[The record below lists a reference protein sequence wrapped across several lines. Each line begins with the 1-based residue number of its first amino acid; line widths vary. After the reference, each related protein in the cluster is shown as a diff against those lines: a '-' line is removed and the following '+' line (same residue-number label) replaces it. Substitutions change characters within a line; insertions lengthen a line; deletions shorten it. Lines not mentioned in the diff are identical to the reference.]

1 MGRDP
6 EMTANFDPD
15 KSMAFSDVNRSDSD
29 GLDRFELLS
38 AYLDGEVTAAER
50 REVEAWLASDATAAQ
65 LHSRLLKLRRGFQ
78 ALPTPAPSQP
88 VELAITQVFKKIDQ
102 RPRLTVLLGGAGA
115 AAAAV
120 LVAAVSGVMPGMMPG
135 FSPSAQVATGPAAK
149 TAPAAVPA
157 APADGLLVALD
168 EPVLIISKTAVADDN
183 SPANNPAVRN
193 ADLRNSQQ

>member
-1 MGRDP
+1 
-6 EMTANFDPD
+6 MTANFDPD
-15 KSMAFSDVNRSDSD
+15 KSMAFSDLNRADSD

-65 LHSRLLKLRRGFQ
+65 LHNRLLKLRRGFQ

-102 RPRLTVLLGGAGA
+102 RPRLTVLLGGASA

-120 LVAAVSGVMPGMMPG
+120 LVAAVSGLVPGLMPG
-135 FSPSAQVATGPAAK
+135 FSPSAQVATAPTAK
-149 TAPAAVPA
+149 TAAPAAV
-157 APADGLLVALD
+157 APGEGLLVALD
-168 EPVLIISKTAVADDN
+168 EPVLIISKTAVADDTN
-183 SPANNPAVRN
+183 PANSPAVRN

>member
-1 MGRDP
+1 
-6 EMTANFDPD
+6 MTANFDPD
-15 KSMAFSDVNRSDSD
+15 KSMAFSNLNRADSD

-65 LHSRLLKLRRGFQ
+65 LHTRLLKLRRGFQ

-88 VELAITQVFKKIDQ
+88 VEMAITQVFKKIDQ

-120 LVAAVSGVMPGMMPG
+120 LVAAVYGVVPGLMPG
-135 FSPSAQVATGPAAK
+135 FSPSAQVATAPSAK
-149 TAPAAVPA
+149 TAAPAAV
-157 APADGLLVALD
+157 APGEGLLVALD
-168 EPVLIISKTAVADDN
+168 EPVLIISKTAVADDTSSTN
-183 SPANNPAVRN
+183 SPAVRN